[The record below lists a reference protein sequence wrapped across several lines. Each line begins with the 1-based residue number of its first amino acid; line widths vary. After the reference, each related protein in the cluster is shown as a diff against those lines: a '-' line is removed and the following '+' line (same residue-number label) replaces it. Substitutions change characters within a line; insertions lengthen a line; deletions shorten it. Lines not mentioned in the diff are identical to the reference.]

1 MFPFTLLMPSLCFSL
16 FSRKVLQGKK
26 EYRAWHHVLYSLL
39 VLLFNQHHHELRERW
54 QKVIRIINSEEER
67 KKGRDRLS
75 RDEIKRDRL
84 DSVEIRRKE
93 GKRHVSLDMNLTKI
107 PDRKEGEGRKCCV
120 RLHRTRHERDST
132 EDRYERERKK
142 LRAED
147 DGKEEYSWMRVMMMM
162 QGRILRIREEERG
175 WMGLVSSY
183 PSSFL
188 SLFSLK
194 MSKNLSLSHLW
205 VHNTHNNQSGLSFLP
220 QDHDDDRCSCV
231 YFAFIPNSLP
241 LSLCLSDSALY
252 LSFPC
257 IVFDSLSLPTIES
270 LADAVTFRQKRLLC
284 NPIHGVCLQS

>member
-1 MFPFTLLMPSLCFSL
+1 MSLWIWTWRRF
-16 FSRKVLQGKK
+16 QT
-26 EYRAWHHVLYSLL
+26 E
-39 VLLFNQHHHELRERW
+39 
-54 QKVIRIINSEEER
+54 
-67 KKGRDRLS
+67 KKGREGNVAFGCIA
-75 RDEIKRDRL
+75 RDTKGTQ
-84 DSVEIRRKE
+84 RKT
-93 GKRHVSLDMNLTKI
+93 DTK
-107 PDRKEGEGRKCCV
+107 
-120 RLHRTRHERDST
+120 
-132 EDRYERERKK
+132 ERERKK